1 MRYRKEFA
9 GVTVVKD
16 RHGKLR
22 YRLRRTVKGRTID
35 CYLPG
40 IIGSTEF
47 RAAYHEATEGV
58 RPARR
63 RAQPGTVG
71 YLIEAYLAS
80 TAFRNLADRTR
91 ADKRWRQDW
100 IKEAIGSARYA
111 SIQPRHIEALMSKKG
126 GPAAANRLK
135 KDLSQLFRFAAKRFG
150 YQGQNPAALADTHK
164 ERSEGYHT
172 WTDDEIEVFRAKFP
186 TGTKARLA
194 LEIFLGTGGARQDA
208 ATLTRAN
215 IRGARLFYRR
225 GKTGQE
231 VDLPI
236 VA

>member
-9 GVTVVKD
+9 GVTVVRD

-22 YRLRRTVKGRTID
+22 CRLRRTVKGRTID

-40 IIGSTEF
+40 VIGSTEF

-58 RPARR
+58 RAAGR
-63 RAQPGTVG
+63 RAQPGSVG

-150 YQGQNPAALADTHK
+150 YQGQNPAVLADSHK
-164 ERSEGYHT
+164 ERSEGFHT

-194 LEIFLGTGGARQDA
+194 LEIFLGTGA
-208 ATLTRAN
+208 AGR
-215 IRGARLFYRR
+215 RGAHPGEHTRPSPLLSPREDR
-225 GKTGQE
+225 PGS
-231 VDLPI
+231 
-236 VA
+236 

>member
-1 MRYRKEFA
+1 MIRRRNPFP

-16 RHGKLR
+16 RHGRLR

-40 IIGSTEF
+40 VIGSTEF

-58 RPARR
+58 RAAGR

-135 KDLSQLFRFAAKRFG
+135 KDLSQMFRFAAKRFG

-194 LEIFLGTGGARQDA
+194 L
-208 ATLTRAN
+208 
-215 IRGARLFYRR
+215 
-225 GKTGQE
+225 
-231 VDLPI
+231 
-236 VA
+236 